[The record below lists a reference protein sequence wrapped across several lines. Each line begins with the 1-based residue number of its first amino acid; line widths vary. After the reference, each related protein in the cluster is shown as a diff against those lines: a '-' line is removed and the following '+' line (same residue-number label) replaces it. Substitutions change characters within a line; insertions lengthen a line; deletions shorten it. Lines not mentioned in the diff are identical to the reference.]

1 METMSQP
8 IFAIELLRDYVLT
21 DLLGEDYAQVIYWS
35 GKRVARKFPTMSDDE
50 LTAFFAEAGWGELT
64 IKKERGSKFTYEL
77 IPPPATQDKATGYYQ
92 LEAGFLA
99 EQISGRFQCV
109 AEGYADPTRKAV
121 QITVQLD
128 RKDDYE

>member
-21 DLLGEDYAQVIYWS
+21 DLLGDDYAQVIYWS
-35 GKRVARKFPTMSDDE
+35 GKRVARKFPTMTNDE
-50 LTAFFAEAGWGELT
+50 LSAFFMEAGWGLLT
-64 IKKERGSKFTYEL
+64 PVKERGNKFTFEL
-77 IPPPATQDKATGYYQ
+77 IPPPATQEKATGYYQ

-99 EQISGRFQCV
+99 EQIAGRFQCV
-109 AEGYADPTRKAV
+109 AEGYAEPSRKTV

>member
-1 METMSQP
+1 MSQP

-35 GKRVARKFPTMSDDE
+35 GKRVARKFPTMSNEE
-50 LTAFFAEAGWGELT
+50 LSAFFMEAGWGQLT
-64 IKKERGSKFTYEL
+64 LLKERGNKFTFEL
-77 IPPPATQDKATGYYQ
+77 IPPPATQAKTTGYYQ

-99 EQISGRFQCV
+99 EQVSGRFRCV
-109 AEGYADPTRKAV
+109 AEGYADPSSKAV

-128 RKDDYE
+128 RTDDYK

>member
-35 GKRVARKFPTMSDDE
+35 GKRVARKFPTMSNEE
-50 LTAFFAEAGWGELT
+50 LSAFFMEANWGQLT
-64 IKKERGSKFTYEL
+64 LLKERGSKFTFEL
-77 IPPPATQDKATGYYQ
+77 LPPPATQAKTTGYFQ

-99 EQISGRFQCV
+99 EQIAGRFQCV
-109 AEGYADPTRKAV
+109 AEGYADPSRKSV

>member
-8 IFAIELLRDYVLT
+8 AFAIELLRDYVLT

-35 GKRVARKFPTMSDDE
+35 GKRVARKFPTMSNEE
-50 LTAFFAEAGWGELT
+50 LSAFFMEANWGQLT
-64 IKKERGSKFTYEL
+64 LLKERGSKFTFEL
-77 IPPPATQDKATGYYQ
+77 LPPPATQAKTTGYFQ

-99 EQISGRFQCV
+99 EQIAGRFQCV
-109 AEGYADPTRKAV
+109 AEGYADPSRKSV

>member
-1 METMSQP
+1 MSQP
-8 IFAIELLRDYVLT
+8 AFAIELLRDYVLT

-35 GKRVARKFPTMSDDE
+35 GKRVARKFPTMSNEE
-50 LTAFFAEAGWGELT
+50 LSAFFMEANWGQLT
-64 IKKERGSKFTYEL
+64 LLKERGSKFTFEL
-77 IPPPATQDKATGYYQ
+77 LPPPATQAKTTGYFQ

-99 EQISGRFQCV
+99 EQIAGRFQCV
-109 AEGYADPTRKAV
+109 AEGYADPSRKSV